1 MVNTGSILGNSY
13 NNKDF
18 GNDIN
23 ENSTITVDPSASE
36 LYEEATTED
45 PDELKRKDR
54 LRNLMYDLFKESEW
68 YEKYGAFSIID
79 EDGNESTNDK
89 KVEKKDI
96 KQIYEYFEHFIVD
109 VNGYDELEAICTI
122 CEFFQLNY
130 KTIYDNVLPPVKKSN
145 LLRIIKEKF
154 GISKELRKT
163 YKLF

>member
-23 ENSTITVDPSASE
+23 ENSTKTVNPSAYD
-36 LYEEATTED
+36 LYEEATTDD

-54 LRNLMYDLFKESEW
+54 LRNLMYDLFVQSEW
-68 YEKYGAFSIID
+68 YDKYGAFAVID
-79 EDGNESTNDK
+79 TEGNEATNDK

-96 KQIYEYFEHFIVD
+96 KPIYEYFEHFIVD
-109 VNGYDELEAICTI
+109 VNGYDELEAILTI

-130 KTIYDNVLPPVKKSN
+130 KTIYDNVLPPIKKSD
-145 LLRIIKEKF
+145 LLKIIKEKY

-163 YKLF
+163 YTLF